1 MIDFGVCC
9 FDLYWSLGLQW
20 FAGLLLWLEVGRQ
33 ANLEALQQAFHS
45 LLDDVLIVAQNSH
58 SSPGHTRPRFQ
69 WVATWVLFYSDS
81 GDSGTLSNSFLVTTV
96 ASIAFKELQR
106 LVFLAPL
113 ACGPHCSRDSLACEL
128 WVLTLALPK
137 VFGSLLNSLSCSGRH
152 RECRAPF
159 RNFQGTVSSFYW
171 LKVITL
177 PLLLAVLRPEYTL
190 YYSCPQKAA

>member
-106 LVFLAPL
+106 LV
-113 ACGPHCSRDSLACEL
+113 
-128 WVLTLALPK
+128 LTLALPK